1 MQMLDDYIRL
11 SDGTWV
17 RRESLPPKEKGA
29 PATPTQAVSKPKKKT
44 GQADRLVELAIN
56 EGIYLFRDQYGE
68 PCARIKIRGHFENWR
83 LNSRDFRLYL
93 GGLLYQSEGKSANL
107 DAVRNA
113 LSTLGAEALHGSQSK
128 IYPLHN
134 RVAWVNDAIYYDL
147 SDPTWRA
154 VKITPEGWEII
165 DNPPILF
172 RRYKHQIPQV
182 EPVKG
187 GDPWSL
193 FEIIRVPSELQLLL
207 LVWAISCLIPDI
219 PHTIPIPNGPEGSA
233 KSWLFYVLRNVIDPS
248 LYRELTLRGQ
258 QRELVQI
265 LDHNWCALFD
275 NVSYLA
281 DWQADCLC
289 RAVTGDGFSK
299 RELYSDDEDCIY
311 TFKRC
316 IGLNAINLAVDRP
329 DFLDRIIL
337 IPLDN
342 IPEAERRSEKDD
354 LEPRF
359 AELKPYILGGF
370 FDTLAKAIA
379 IKPQVKLKRKPRM
392 ADFAEWGYAI
402 SEALGHSGL
411 DFMATY
417 SQNIQSRH
425 KEIVAGTTIAFV
437 VMSFMADKDS
447 WEGTATELLT
457 LLTSE
462 AESMGVNTNA
472 KDFPKAANALSA
484 KLNGLMV
491 SLAQNGISVEKM
503 ANVGKTRQRG
513 IRLIKTPSNV
523 EISSTSSQA
532 STEAEPIAGGRDDEP
547 GVDDE
552 RETIGDDKT
561 SSPHPDTEL
570 VNPRY
575 GVDKIDDVDDTF
587 LPPENF

>member
-1 MQMLDDYIRL
+1 MYNDYVQL
-11 SDGTWV
+11 LDGTWG
-17 RRESLPPKEKGA
+17 RKESSAPEEKGA
-29 PATPTQAVSKPKKKT
+29 LATPTQAVSKPKKKT

-56 EGIYLFRDQYGE
+56 EGIYLFRDQYRE
-68 PCARIKIRGHFENWR
+68 PCARIKIHGHFENWR
-83 LNSRDFRLYL
+83 LNSRDFKLYL

-113 LSTLGAEALHGSQSK
+113 LSTLSAEALHGSQSK
-128 IYPLHN
+128 TYPLHN
-134 RVAWVNDAIYYDL
+134 RVAWLNDAIYYDL

-193 FEIIRVPSELQLLL
+193 FEIIKVPPELQLLL
-207 LVWAISCLIPDI
+207 LTWAISSLIPDI
-219 PHTIPIPNGPEGSA
+219 PHTIPIPIGPEGSA
-233 KSWLFYVLRNVIDPS
+233 KSWLFYILRNVIDPS

-316 IGLNAINLAVDRP
+316 IGLNGINLAVDRP

-402 SEALGHSGL
+402 SEALGYSGL

-425 KEIVAGTTIAFV
+425 KEIVAGTTIGFV
-437 VMSFMADKDS
+437 VMSFMADKPS
-447 WEGTATELLT
+447 WEGTATELLA
-457 LLTSE
+457 LLTTE
-462 AESMGVNTNA
+462 AESMRGVNTNA

-484 KLNGLMV
+484 KLNELMV
-491 SLAQNGISVEKM
+491 SLAQNGIIVEKM
-503 ANVGKTRQRG
+503 TNVGKAKQKG
-513 IRLIKTPSNV
+513 IKLTKTPSNV
-523 EISSTSSQA
+523 ETSSTPSQA
-532 STEAEPIAGGRDDEP
+532 STEAEAIAGGRDDEP
-547 GVDDE
+547 GVDD
-552 RETIGDDKT
+552 KA
-561 SSPHPDTEL
+561 SSHPPDTEL
-570 VNPRY
+570 ADPRY
-575 GVDKIDDVDDTF
+575 EVDKIDDVDDTS